1 MPLNQKILVVD
12 QMHDSIHEV
21 FRSIGFECSYLPEIT
36 RKEMIQILPDYVG
49 LIIRS
54 KTAVDEE
61 LILKGKEL
69 RFIGRAGA
77 GVDNIDV
84 DLLAKKNIELF
95 NIPEGNRDAVGEHG
109 VGMLLMLLNKLRLA
123 DKEVRSY
130 QWDRESN
137 RGYELKN
144 KVVGIFGF
152 GFMGSAF
159 AEKLRGFDCE
169 IIAYDKYKKGYT
181 SDIDYVKEVELT
193 DFKLRAEVLSIHIP
207 LTPETSHLFDY
218 DYLSSFQNLKYIIN
232 MARGEVLSLKDL
244 KTILCAGNLSG
255 AALDVLEN
263 EKLNTLT
270 SEEQKTYQSLFDH
283 EHTIFSPHIA
293 GWTYE
298 SYERINHVLAKKISE
313 IKF

>member
-1 MPLNQKILVVD
+1 MALDQKILVVD

-21 FRSIGFECSYLPEIT
+21 FRRIGFECSYRPEIT

-54 KTAVDEE
+54 KTAVDHE
-61 LILKGKEL
+61 LILKAKKL

-84 DLLAKKNIELF
+84 DLLAKKGITLF
-95 NIPEGNRDAVGEHG
+95 NAPEGNRDAVGEHG

-137 RGYELKN
+137 RGHELKN

-159 AEKLRGFDCE
+159 SEKLRGFDCE

-181 SDIDYVKEVELT
+181 SDINYVKEVDLT
-193 DFKLRAEVLSIHIP
+193 DFKLRTEILSIHIP
-207 LTPETSHLFDY
+207 LTHETSHLFDY
-218 DYLSSFQNLKYIIN
+218 DYLSSFRDLKYIIN

-244 KTILCAGNLSG
+244 NAIMCEGNLSG

-270 SEEQKTYQSLFDH
+270 SEEQKIYQSLFDH

-313 IKF
+313 LKF

>member
-21 FRSIGFECSYLPEIT
+21 FRGIGLECSYRPDIT

-54 KTAVDEE
+54 KTTVDHE
-61 LILKGKEL
+61 LILKAKKL

-84 DLLAKKNIELF
+84 DLLAKKGITLF
-95 NIPEGNRDAVGEHG
+95 NAPEGNRDAVGEHG

-123 DKEVRSY
+123 DQEVRSY
-130 QWDRESN
+130 LWDRESN
-137 RGYELKN
+137 RGHELKN

-181 SDIDYVKEVELT
+181 SDINYVKEVDLT
-193 DFKLRAEVLSIHIP
+193 DFKRRTEILSIHIP
-207 LTPETSHLFDY
+207 LTHETSHLFDY
-218 DYLSSFQNLKYIIN
+218 DYLSSFRDLKYIIN
-232 MARGEVLSLKDL
+232 MARGEVLSLKD
-244 KTILCAGNLSG
+244 IGCCAK
-255 AALDVLEN
+255 E
-263 EKLNTLT
+263 T
-270 SEEQKTYQSLFDH
+270 
-283 EHTIFSPHIA
+283 
-293 GWTYE
+293 
-298 SYERINHVLAKKISE
+298 
-313 IKF
+313 

>member
-1 MPLNQKILVVD
+1 MALDQKILVVD

-21 FRSIGFECSYLPEIT
+21 FRRIGFECSYRPEIT

-54 KTAVDEE
+54 KTIVDHE
-61 LILKGKEL
+61 LILKAKKL

-84 DLLAKKNIELF
+84 DLLAKKGIILF
-95 NIPEGNRDAVGEHG
+95 NAPEGNRDAVGEHG

-123 DKEVRSY
+123 DQEVRSY
-130 QWDRESN
+130 LWDRESN
-137 RGYELKN
+137 RGHELKN

-181 SDIDYVKEVELT
+181 SDINYVKEVDLT
-193 DFKLRAEVLSIHIP
+193 DFKRRTEILSIHIP
-207 LTPETSHLFDY
+207 LTHETSHLFDY
-218 DYLSSFQNLKYIIN
+218 DYLSSFRDLKYIIN

-244 KTILCAGNLSG
+244 NAIMCEGNLSG

-270 SEEQKTYQSLFDH
+270 SEQQKIYQSLFDH

-313 IKF
+313 LKF

>member
-1 MPLNQKILVVD
+1 MALDQKILVVD

-21 FRSIGFECSYLPEIT
+21 FRCIGFECFYRPEIT

-54 KTAVDEE
+54 KTAVDHE
-61 LILKGKEL
+61 LILKAKKL

-84 DLLAKKNIELF
+84 DLLAKKTITLLNA
-95 NIPEGNRDAVGEHG
+95 PEGNRDAVGEHG

-137 RGYELKN
+137 RGHELKN

-159 AEKLRGFDCE
+159 SEKLRGFDCE

-181 SDIDYVKEVELT
+181 SDINYVKEVDLT
-193 DFKLRAEVLSIHIP
+193 DFKLRTEILSIHIP
-207 LTPETSHLFDY
+207 LTHETSHLFDY
-218 DYLSSFQNLKYIIN
+218 DYLSSFRDLKYIIN

-244 KTILCAGNLSG
+244 NAIMCEGNLSG

-270 SEEQKTYQSLFDH
+270 SEEQKIYQSLFDH

-313 IKF
+313 LKF

>member
-1 MPLNQKILVVD
+1 MSLDQKILVVD

-21 FRSIGFECSYLPEIT
+21 LRSIGFECSYRPEIT
-36 RKEMIQILPDYVG
+36 RKEIIQILPDYVG

-54 KTAVDEE
+54 KTAVDHE
-61 LILKGKEL
+61 LILKAENL

-84 DLLAKKNIELF
+84 NLLDKKNITLF
-95 NIPEGNRDAVGEHG
+95 NTPEGNRDAVGEHG

-123 DKEVRSY
+123 DMEVRSY
-130 QWDRESN
+130 RWDRESN

-159 AEKLRGFDCE
+159 AEKLRGFDCD
-169 IIAYDKYKKGYT
+169 IIAYDKYKKAYT
-181 SDIDYVKEVELT
+181 SEINYVKEVDLI
-193 DFKLRAEVLSIHIP
+193 DFKRRTEVLSIHIP
-207 LTPETSHLFDY
+207 LTFETSHLFNY
-218 DYLSSFQNLKYIIN
+218 DFLSSFQNLKYLIN
-232 MARGEVLSLKDL
+232 MARGEVLSLKGL
-244 KTILCAGNLSG
+244 NEILYEGNLRG

-270 SEEQKTYQSLFDH
+270 SEEQKIYQSLF
-283 EHTIFSPHIA
+283 EHQHTLFSPHIA

-298 SYERINHVLAKKISE
+298 SYERINQVLAKKISE
-313 IKF
+313 MKF

>member
-1 MPLNQKILVVD
+1 MSLGQKVLVVD

-21 FRSIGFECSYLPEIT
+21 LRSIGFECSYRPTIT
-36 RKEMIQILPDYVG
+36 RQEIIQILPDYVG

-54 KTAVDEE
+54 KTSVDHG
-61 LILKGKEL
+61 LILKAGNLK
-69 RFIGRAGA
+69 FIGRAGA

-84 DLLAKKNIELF
+84 DLLAKKNIQLF
-95 NIPEGNRDAVGEHG
+95 NAPEANRDAVGEHG
-109 VGMLLMLLNKLRLA
+109 VGMLLNLLNKLRIA

-130 QWDRESN
+130 HWDRESN
-137 RGYELKN
+137 RGHELKN

-181 SDIDYVKEVELT
+181 SEINYAKEVDIN
-193 DFKLRAEVLSIHIP
+193 DFKRRTEILSIHIP
-207 LTPETSHLFDY
+207 LTFETSNLFDY
-218 DYLSSFQNLKYIIN
+218 DFLSSFQNLKYLIN
-232 MARGEVLSLKDL
+232 MARGEVLSLTGLNK
-244 KTILCAGNLSG
+244 ILCTGNLSG

-263 EKLNTLT
+263 EKLHTLT
-270 SEEQKTYQSLFDH
+270 SEEKKTYQSLFDH
-283 EHTIFSPHIA
+283 QQTLFSPHVA

-298 SYERINHVLAKKISE
+298 SHKRINHVLTKKISE

>member
-1 MPLNQKILVVD
+1 MALDQKILVVD

-21 FRSIGFECSYLPEIT
+21 FRRIGFECSYRPEIT

-54 KTAVDEE
+54 KTIVDHE
-61 LILKGKEL
+61 LILKAKKL

-84 DLLAKKNIELF
+84 DLLAKKTITLLNA
-95 NIPEGNRDAVGEHG
+95 PEGNRDAVGEHG

-137 RGYELKN
+137 RGHELKN

-159 AEKLRGFDCE
+159 SEKLRGFDCE

-181 SDIDYVKEVELT
+181 SDINYVKEVDLT
-193 DFKLRAEVLSIHIP
+193 DFKLRTEILSIHIP
-207 LTPETSHLFDY
+207 LTHETSHLFDY
-218 DYLSSFQNLKYIIN
+218 DYLSSFRDLKYIIN

-244 KTILCAGNLSG
+244 NAIMCEGNLSG

-270 SEEQKTYQSLFDH
+270 SEEQKIYQSLFDH

-313 IKF
+313 LKF